1 MNTQDKRGFGDM
13 LKKLNKQER
22 FELIFALVVAMIGVL
37 LVDHVETSRMNST
50 SQSQYGIKTHSSIVS
65 TILEVLE

>member
-1 MNTQDKRGFGDM
+1 M

-22 FELIFALVVAMIGVL
+22 FELIFALVVAMIGFL
-37 LVDHVETSRMNST
+37 LVDHVETLKTNSI
-50 SQSQYGIKTHSSIVS
+50 SQSQYGIKTNSSIVS

>member
-1 MNTQDKRGFGDM
+1 M
-13 LKKLNKQER
+13 LNKQER
-22 FELIFALVVAMIGVL
+22 FELILALVIVVIGFL
-37 LVDHVETSRMNST
+37 LVDHVETLKTNSI

>member
-1 MNTQDKRGFGDM
+1 M

-22 FELIFALVVAMIGVL
+22 FELIFALVVAMIGFL
-37 LVDHVETSRMNST
+37 LVDHVETSRMNSI
-50 SQSQYGIKTHSSIVS
+50 SQSQYGIKINSSIVS

>member
-1 MNTQDKRGFGDM
+1 M
-13 LKKLNKQER
+13 LKNLNKQER
-22 FELIFALVVAMIGVL
+22 FELIFALVVAMIGFL
-37 LVDHVETSRMNST
+37 LVDHVEVSRINSI